1 MLKPPSKLQ
10 TIFTLVLS
18 LGLFF
23 ILHSCTEPAPDGSFA
38 KQVEAGEAHFKQYC
52 AKCHGEDGKGIAI
65 DSLGTQP
72 ADLTQIMKGRRSKEF
87 PILEVAFQIDGRE
100 MAKAHGPRDM
110 PVWGEVFSEEEYMTE
125 ADIKGKLGELIA
137 YIIDIQE

>member
-1 MLKPPSKLQ
+1 MLKLPSKLQ
-10 TIFTLVLS
+10 TIFAFLLTA
-18 LGLFF
+18 GLFF

-38 KQVEAGEAHFKQYC
+38 KQAEAGEAHFMKYC
-52 AKCHGEDGKGIAI
+52 ARCHGEDGKGIVI

-100 MAKAHGPRDM
+100 MAKAHGARDM
-110 PVWGEVFSEEEYMTE
+110 PVWGEVFSEEEYMNE
-125 ADIKGKLGELIA
+125 GEIKGKLGELIA
-137 YIIDIQE
+137 YIIEIQE